1 MIYSI
6 EFNKEP
12 KKGYIFNKKYKTVL
26 RTPYKDWTVEQIDE
40 YIKNEI
46 ERTGS
51 KYCLGRNPY
60 EHFYTEVSDGYEN
73 PQLIKNLV
81 GKKIEF
87 EKDKIN
93 VLFGPNGSGKTTI
106 IKTIAN
112 YCLCGDNHTCDGY
125 TNVVKHGP
133 LDFGASFFEDKECD
147 YNIENAI
154 HNLSKLNYANVEW
167 DGHPVYFEN
176 TYGRKDTGKF
186 GDLTGGLFSTSKD
199 EFIYVANRSKLS
211 LGQNTIYMI
220 NKLSEV
226 IERCPTLDDFVNEVK
241 RYERNESWTKAI
253 TSQLNYI
260 KSNYKE
266 NSCMTLL
273 LDEMDKS
280 LDIENTLMLYRDFLP
295 MLRNKYN
302 IQIILVSHSPLMLS
316 NIVQN
321 SDKYNF
327 ISLDKK
333 YTKEMKNLFKGVN
346 F

>member
-1 MIYSI
+1 MIHSI
-6 EFNKEP
+6 EFKKDV
-12 KKGYIFNKKYKTVL
+12 KKGYIFNKKTKKVL
-26 RTPYKDWTVEQIDE
+26 RKNYKDWTPEQIE
-40 YIKNEI
+40 SFI
-46 ERTGS
+46 ETEKKRTGS
-51 KYCLGRNPY
+51 KFCLGRNPY
-60 EHFYTEVSDGYEN
+60 DYFYYEVSDGYAN

-81 GKKIEF
+81 GRKITF

-106 IKTIAN
+106 IKTIAR
-112 YCLCGDNHTCDGY
+112 YCLCGDTNNCDGY
-125 TNVVKHGP
+125 TNVARFEP
-133 LDFGASFFEDKECD
+133 LDFGLSFFSDKECD
-147 YNIENAI
+147 FNIENAI
-154 HNLSKLNYANVEW
+154 NKYESYNRANVEW

-176 TYGRKDTGKF
+176 TSGRRDTGIF
-186 GDLTGGLFSTSKD
+186 GDLTGGLFSTSSE
-199 EFIYVANRSKLS
+199 EFLYVANRSRLS

-220 NKLSEV
+220 QQLISA
-226 IERCPTLDDFVNEVK
+226 IERCPILDDFVNEVK
-241 RYERNESWTKAI
+241 KYEHNETWYKAL

-266 NSCMTLL
+266 DGCMTLL

-316 NIVQN
+316 NVIQKSN
-321 SDKYNF
+321 DYNF

-333 YTKEMKNLFKGVN
+333 YTKEMKELFKGVT

>member
-26 RTPYKDWTVEQIDE
+26 RTPYKDWTVEQIEE

-46 ERTGS
+46 ERTSS

-133 LDFGASFFEDKECD
+133 LDFGVSLFKDKECD

-176 TYGRKDTGKF
+176 TSGRKDTGVF

-211 LGQNTIYMI
+211 LGQNTIYMV

-226 IERCPTLDDFVNEVK
+226 IERCPTLDDFVNEAK
-241 RYERNESWTKAI
+241 QYERNESWTKAI

-295 MLRNKYN
+295 MLRKKYG

-316 NIVQN
+316 NVIQKSN
-321 SDKYNF
+321 DYNF

-333 YTKEMKNLFKGVN
+333 YTKEMKELFKGVT